1 MGANYT
7 IAVDVSSQLMS
18 ADSLNTLASILNQS
32 VNFRIIDNS
41 TIQKELA
48 DYNIR
53 VEDLDSYSV
62 PDFTHSREIL
72 EIGREQEN
80 YISTS
85 FGSWPPCKMVHLQSV
100 NV

>member
-1 MGANYT
+1 MTGGLDRDIPVQDAIEMGENYT

-72 EIGREQEN
+72 EIGREQ
-80 YISTS
+80 I
-85 FGSWPPCKMVHLQSV
+85 GRAHV
-100 NV
+100 